1 MARIDINDP
10 YEDYLKSLVDAGLFR
25 SVTAAA
31 ENAIYKQMMED
42 EKLRLSSISAAIAQG
57 ETDIQTGRTVHY
69 TSNLMAEIS
78 EKGKQAALSKKSV
91 KSDIKP

>member
-42 EKLRLSSISAAIAQG
+42 EKLHLSSISTAIAQG
-57 ETDIQTGRTVHY
+57 EADIQANRTVRY
-69 TSNLMAEIS
+69 TPNLIAEIS

>member
-31 ENAIYKQMMED
+31 ENAIYKQMVED
-42 EKLRLSSISAAIAQG
+42 EKLRLSSISAVIAKG
-57 ETDIQTGRTVHY
+57 EADIQAGRTVRY
-69 TSNLMAEIS
+69 TPNLMTEIS
-78 EKGKQAALSKKSV
+78 EKGKQAALAGKPV
-91 KSDIKP
+91 KTELKP